1 MATITKRAAGQWR
14 AQVRRKGFP
23 LQSRTASTRA
33 EAEAWA
39 RAVESAMDRGIFV
52 DHVEAERT
60 TLGEALE
67 RYRREITPA
76 KKGARREGERIGRLL
91 KHPLARRV
99 LASLRG
105 ADLAAYRDEQL
116 GRRLSPI
123 TVNNDLIVLSHLF
136 TIARKEWRM
145 ESLANPVALIRRPK
159 LPRPRDRRLLPGE
172 EERLLATA
180 SPHLRRA
187 IILAVE
193 TAMRAGELVS
203 LTAADIDPQARV
215 ARLADTKN
223 GESRWVPLSPRAL
236 EALGVTE
243 GRVVG
248 LTASGLS
255 HAFHELCLKEG
266 IEGLRFHDLRRE
278 AVSRLFERGLNIA
291 EVAAVSGHKTWA
303 VLKRYTQLDARLL
316 AEKLGAPPNSP
327 R

>member
-1 MATITKRAAGQWR
+1 
-14 AQVRRKGFP
+14 
-23 LQSRTASTRA
+23 
-33 EAEAWA
+33 
-39 RAVESAMDRGIFV
+39 
-52 DHVEAERT
+52 
-60 TLGEALE
+60 
-67 RYRREITPA
+67 
-76 KKGARREGERIGRLL
+76 
-91 KHPLARRV
+91 
-99 LASLRG
+99 
-105 ADLAAYRDEQL
+105 
-116 GRRLSPI
+116 
-123 TVNNDLIVLSHLF
+123 
-136 TIARKEWRM
+136 
-145 ESLANPVALIRRPK
+145 
-159 LPRPRDRRLLPGE
+159 
-172 EERLLATA
+172 
-180 SPHLRRA
+180 

-203 LTAADIDPQARV
+203 LTTADIDPQARV

-316 AEKLGAPPNSP
+316 AKKLGTPPEVTL
-327 R
+327 